1 MWPTLISI
9 IGIPLTIALIL
20 LLLAIRNKYII
31 ETKSKFI
38 EYRVM
43 KKGELDEKIGIE
55 WNMFYESYLY
65 VYSNQHLVPSNQEF
79 LEYRKNFL
87 GYFKTKLSRNELK
100 EYYEIFYEEK
110 IFNEYIEYE
119 FLRKF
124 QKVFIGSVLEELTSL
139 MEEKKRKNQPFIN
152 THGEFR

>member
-20 LLLAIRNKYII
+20 LILAIRNKYII

-55 WNMFYESYLY
+55 WNMFYESYL
-65 VYSNQHLVPSNQEF
+65 
-79 LEYRKNFL
+79 
-87 GYFKTKLSRNELK
+87 
-100 EYYEIFYEEK
+100 
-110 IFNEYIEYE
+110 
-119 FLRKF
+119 F
-124 QKVFIGSVLEELTSL
+124 QC
-139 MEEKKRKNQPFIN
+139 
-152 THGEFR
+152 

>member
-1 MWPTLISI
+1 MWPPLIL

-20 LLLAIRNKYII
+20 LLLAIRNKYIT
-31 ETKSKFI
+31 ETKSKFL
-38 EYRVM
+38 EYRIM
-43 KKGELDEKIGIE
+43 KKGELDERIGIE

-65 VYSNQHLVPSNQEF
+65 VYSNQNLVPSDKEF
-79 LEYRKNFL
+79 LEYRRNFL
-87 GYFKTKLSRNELK
+87 GYFKTKLSKYELK

-139 MEEKKRKNQPFIN
+139 MEEKKRKNQTFVGNI
-152 THGEFR
+152 GDKM

>member
-1 MWPTLISI
+1 MWPTLIL
-9 IGIPLTIALIL
+9 IGIPLTIVLIL
-20 LLLAIRNKYII
+20 LILAIRNKYII
-31 ETKSKFI
+31 ETKSKFL

-43 KKGELDEKIGIE
+43 KKGELDERIGIE

-65 VYSNQHLVPSNQEF
+65 IYSNQHLVPSDKEF
-79 LEYRKNFL
+79 LEFRRNFL
-87 GYFKTKLSRNELK
+87 GYFKTKLSKYELK

-119 FLRKF
+119 FLSKF

-139 MEEKKRKNQPFIN
+139 MGEQKRKNESIVNNF
-152 THGEFR
+152 GDRR

>member
-1 MWPTLISI
+1 MWPTLIL
-9 IGIPLTIALIL
+9 IGIPLTIVLIL
-20 LLLAIRNKYII
+20 LILAIRNKYII
-31 ETKSKFI
+31 ETKSKFL

-43 KKGELDEKIGIE
+43 KKGELDERIGIE

-65 VYSNQHLVPSNQEF
+65 IYSNQHLVPSDKEF
-79 LEYRKNFL
+79 LEFRRNFL
-87 GYFKTKLSRNELK
+87 GYFKTKLSKYELK

-139 MEEKKRKNQPFIN
+139 MGEQKRKNESIVNNF
-152 THGEFR
+152 